1 MNFTEKEQQAQNF
14 ITTLNGIVLK
24 IDQNETDVANNTS
37 MTTAP
42 HSLRSELLLLH
53 GEISK
58 FATEQLP
65 SLTPDEFKKLP
76 TTDTGREY
84 KIGTVVISGTKAAPL
99 NILRHNIE
107 QAFKSTVDRFNQ
119 HVVNLRPMY
128 YPQIPDTINL

>member
-14 ITTLNGIVLK
+14 ITALNGIVLK
-24 IDQNETDVANNTS
+24 IEQNETDVANIAP

-76 TTDTGREY
+76 LIDNDRDY
-84 KIGTVVISGTKAAPL
+84 KIGTVVYIRKRSSATQYAA
-99 NILRHNIE
+99 
-107 QAFKSTVDRFNQ
+107 
-119 HVVNLRPMY
+119 
-128 YPQIPDTINL
+128 